1 MTPSL
6 PSTLPTDTRLDLI
19 DRAREAVLHARQE
32 VPTPWLDP
40 MIERSWRRCLS
51 QGFEPDRR
59 VEFDAVGPGAR
70 RRALDASQPL
80 LQAAGPVIQSLA
92 RAMLHTRYFAM
103 LTDARG
109 TVIEVSG
116 PVDRQNPHAAA
127 IARVGVDLSEAAVG
141 TTAIGTTLA
150 EQQSVWLHRGEHF
163 FRDTSVFSCAGAP
176 IRGPLGECVGMLDL
190 TGVDVAE
197 QPALRHLVT
206 QAARGI
212 ENAMVLAAP
221 HRLLLRLNWPGRVL
235 GDDTDGLVCLDG
247 DGRVTALNR
256 PAAEMLSVRPRLG
269 QQPGHAADLFA
280 VPCETLFDAAR
291 QQRGS
296 LEVPL
301 WSGLRIQVLARQPD
315 MASGRTHAASAGSGQ
330 GGVPLRDLETSLIR
344 KAVADARGNVMEAA
358 RALGI
363 SRATVYRKLRSPR

>member
-1 MTPSL
+1 MTPSP

-59 VEFDAVGPGAR
+59 VEFDAVGPGAQ

-280 VPCETLFDAAR
+280 VPCDTLFDAAR

-315 MASGRTHAASAGSGQ
+315 MASGRARAASAGSGQ